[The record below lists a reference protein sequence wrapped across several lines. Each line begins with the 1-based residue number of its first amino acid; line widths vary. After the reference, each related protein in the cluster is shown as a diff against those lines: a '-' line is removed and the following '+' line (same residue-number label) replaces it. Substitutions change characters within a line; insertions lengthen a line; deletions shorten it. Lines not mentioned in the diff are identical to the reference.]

1 MEGFTLVDG
10 GVAVVVL
17 ISAILAY
24 SRGFVREVLSI
35 AGWII
40 AAVVAYV
47 LTPQVEPLVKEIPVV
62 SDIIGGSCVLS
73 LIVAFAIIFAVALI
87 VVSIFTP
94 LFSGMIQQ
102 SAIGGV
108 DQGIGFLFGVAR
120 GLLLVLIAF
129 ILYDNI
135 FPAGDRLE
143 IVENSKSRAVL
154 SDSQA
159 RLAEMLPTE
168 VPTWLQDRYESFVGT
183 CGGVSDG
190 PSDTG
195 ITTPPATDNSSET

>member
-10 GVAVVVL
+10 GVAVIVL

-24 SRGFVREVLSI
+24 SRGLVREVLSI
-35 AGWII
+35 AGWVV
-40 AAVVAYV
+40 AAVAAYV
-47 LTPQVEPLVKEIPVV
+47 LTPTVEPLVKEIPVL

-87 VVSIFTP
+87 IVSIFTP

-102 SAIGGV
+102 SALGGV
-108 DQGIGFLFGVAR
+108 DQGLGFLFGVAR

-135 FPAGDRLE
+135 FPEGDRLAM
-143 IVENSKSRAVL
+143 VEDSKSREIL
-154 SDSQA
+154 SDSQS
-159 RLAEMLPTE
+159 RLAQMLPTE
-168 VPTWLQDRYESFVGT
+168 VPGWLQGRYEEFVGS
-183 CGGVSDG
+183 CGSPDSGNDTGTTSTPSG
-190 PSDTG
+190 ASDT
-195 ITTPPATDNSSET
+195 